1 MEPVTTQ
8 DSEKAAAARKSLEFV
23 KDGMVVGLGSGTTAT
38 FAIRFL
44 GELVR
49 DGLNIRGLPTSRASG
64 ELARSLGIP
73 LTSFDEVVYTDV
85 TIDGADEVAPDFA
98 LIKGGGGAL
107 LHEKIVAAASRFLV
121 IVADEHKM
129 VKRLGRFPLPVE
141 VIPFA
146 AAPVKHHLV
155 NLGAN
160 PVLRLRPDNSPYIT
174 DEGNFIFDCHYEEIA
189 DPAPSPMRLNPSS
202 AWWSMGCSWA
212 WLPRWWSP
220 ARRVRGYCGR
230 SPDFSPAAA
239 IETHV
244 PLRIRCWSSV
254 KICGR
259 RKAQSRSL
267 DWRSGCPPLKPN
279 AA

>member
-1 MEPVTTQ
+1 MEPVLTQ

-64 ELARSLGIP
+64 ELARSLNIP
-73 LTSFDEVVYTDV
+73 LTSFEEVVYTDV

-189 DPAPSPMRLNPSS
+189 DPAAVANAIKSIVGVVEHGLFLGLAS
-202 AWWSMGCSWA
+202 AVVVAG
-212 WLPRWWSP
+212 PQG
-220 ARRVRGYCGR
+220 AR
-230 SPDFSPAAA
+230 
-239 IETHV
+239 I
-244 PLRIRCWSSV
+244 LR
-254 KICGR
+254 
-259 RKAQSRSL
+259 A
-267 DWRSGCPPLKPN
+267 
-279 AA
+279 